1 MTARLCIIA
10 CASLLAASRLTDAA
24 GISLRV
30 GDLHFRVDERPSFL
44 LGRNPTGT
52 KLEHFD
58 ELLTWAAESGERI
71 LRIHLTVGFQP
82 RATAGVV
89 DEAWARQWERVFDL
103 AAAKGLHVLPV
114 FGVWG
119 DWNDGS
125 SGLPWHQWDK
135 NPLNVAKGGPARSP
149 AELFSDTECRRLWLG
164 WLEALVKRWQARP
177 NILGW
182 EIFSE
187 LDLATGATEAVAT
200 PLVECAAKLIRASDS
215 RRRPVMAA
223 LSGVGEWPRLFASP
237 ALDCIQLHPY
247 ADGQRGNLDELI
259 LTSVRERLRRYGKP
273 VFIGE
278 SGLDSRGARDGLA
291 TASRAEVGI
300 RHALW
305 AALVSGAMNGRM
317 LWWEDGYD
325 RYQQLDLRAKHAL
338 AAKPVAAF
346 TGGMDFTGFRPVA
359 VALPRELKGAALG
372 NGRLVIAW
380 FRDARCEPLDW
391 PVRTVPAQRITLTV
405 PGAARDWTV
414 EFFESG
420 SARRSGDGRAQRKE
434 NVVHVELPAFEG
446 SVAVKLTVRD

>member
-1 MTARLCIIA
+1 MNRVVFG
-10 CASLLAASRLTDAA
+10 LLMLAVLLPAAAA
-24 GISLRV
+24 EISFQP
-30 GDLHFRVDERPSFL
+30 GEMCFRVNGRPSFL

-52 KLEHFD
+52 KLEHFG

-71 LRIHLTVGFQP
+71 LRVHLTVGFQP
-82 RATAGVV
+82 CATAGAV

-135 NPLNVAKGGPARSP
+135 NPFNVAKGGPARSP
-149 AELFSDTECRRLWLG
+149 AELFGDTECRRLWLG

-187 LDLATGATEAVAT
+187 LDLVTGATEAVAT
-200 PLVECAAKLIRASDS
+200 PLVERAAKLIRASDS

-259 LTSVRERLRRYGKP
+259 LTSVRKRLRRYGKP

-291 TASRAEVGI
+291 NAPRADIGI

-325 RYQQLDLRAKHAL
+325 RYQKLDLRAKHAL

-346 TGGMDFTGFRPVA
+346 AAGVDFTAFRPVE
-359 VALPRELKGAALG
+359 VAMPRELKGAALG
-372 NGRLVIAW
+372 NGRSIIAW
-380 FRDARCEPLDW
+380 FRDARCEPPDW

-414 EFFESG
+414 EVFETG
-420 SARRSGDGRAQRKE
+420 SARRIADGQAQRE
-434 NVVHVELPAFEG
+434 GGVVRIELPVFEG
-446 SVAVKLTVRD
+446 SVALKLAAQD

>member
-1 MTARLCIIA
+1 MSRGFFGLLLLV
-10 CASLLAASRLTDAA
+10 SLPAVAME
-24 GISLRV
+24 ISLQP
-30 GDLHFRVDERPSFL
+30 GELFFRADGRPSFL

-52 KLEHFD
+52 ELGHFD
-58 ELLTWAAESGERI
+58 ELLTWAAASGERI
-71 LRIHLTVGFQP
+71 LRIHLTTGFQP
-82 RATAGVV
+82 RAAAGAV
-89 DEAWARQWERVFDL
+89 DEVWAGQWERVFDL

-114 FGVWG
+114 FGVWA

-125 SGLPWHQWDK
+125 DGLPWHQWDK
-135 NPLNVAKGGPARSP
+135 NPFNAAKGGPARSP
-149 AELFSDTECRRLWLG
+149 AELFGDTECRRLWLG

-182 EIFSE
+182 EVFSE
-187 LDLATGATEAVAT
+187 LDLVTGATEAAAT
-200 PLVECAAKLIRASDS
+200 PFVERAAKLIRASDS
-215 RRRPVMAA
+215 RRRPVMAS

-237 ALDCIQLHPY
+237 ALDCVQIHPY
-247 ADGQRGNLDELI
+247 ADGLRGNLDELI

-291 TASRAEVGI
+291 NAPRAGIGI

-346 TGGMDFTGFRPVA
+346 AAGVDFTGFRPVE
-359 VALPRELKGAALG
+359 VALPRELKSAALG
-372 NGRLVIAW
+372 NGRVVIAW
-380 FRDARCEPLDW
+380 FRDARCEPPDW
-391 PVRTVPAQRITLTV
+391 PLRSVAGQRVTLSL
-405 PGAARDWTV
+405 PGTAREWAV
-414 EFFESG
+414 EFYETI
-420 SARRSGDGRAQRKE
+420 SARRIGSGTARRERGAF
-434 NVVHVELPAFEG
+434 HVELPAFEG
-446 SVAVKLTVRD
+446 SIALKLVARD

>member
-1 MTARLCIIA
+1 MSKVLF
-10 CASLLAASRLTDAA
+10 SLLMLAVARSGLAVAAE
-24 GISLRV
+24 ISLQP
-30 GDLHFRVDERPSFL
+30 GELCFRVDGRPSFL

-52 KLEHFD
+52 ECEHFD
-58 ELLTWAAESGERI
+58 ELLTWAAGSGERI

-82 RATAGVV
+82 HAAAGAV

-103 AAAKGLHVLPV
+103 ADAKGLHVLPV
-114 FGVWG
+114 FGVWA

-125 SGLPWHQWDK
+125 SGLPWHQWHR
-135 NPLNVAKGGPARSP
+135 NPFNATKRGPARSP
-149 AELFSDTECRRLWLG
+149 AELFGDTECQRLWLG
-164 WLEALVKRWQARP
+164 WLESLVKRWQARP

-187 LDLATGATEAVAT
+187 LDLVTGATEAAAT
-200 PLVECAAKLIRASDS
+200 PFIERAAKFICAADS
-215 RRRPVMAA
+215 RRRPVMAS

-237 ALDCIQLHPY
+237 ALDCVQVHPY

-259 LTSVRERLRRYGKP
+259 LTSVRERMRRYGKP

-291 TASRAEVGI
+291 NAPRASIGI
-300 RHALW
+300 GHALW

-338 AAKPVAAF
+338 AAKPVATFARR
-346 TGGMDFTGFRPVA
+346 MDFTGFRPVA
-359 VALPRELKGAALG
+359 TTLPREVKGAALG
-372 NGRLVIAW
+372 NERSVIAW
-380 FRDARCEPLDW
+380 FRDAHCEPPDW
-391 PVRTVPAQRITLTV
+391 PIRTVAAQRVMLAV

-414 EFFESG
+414 EFFETS
-420 SARRSGDGRAQRKE
+420 SARRIGEGKAWRKSDGI
-434 NVVHVELPAFEG
+434 HVALPAFEG
-446 SVAVKLTVRD
+446 SVALKMTARD